1 MDCELPLRASRPAV
15 DPGEERRRAELSTR
29 CGEILRGFFARRLEG
44 RADVEDLA
52 QEVCVRVLRRGR
64 VDEIKNLDGYLFQ
77 VAANLLRERNR
88 QRRRR
93 HADAH
98 VEFETAEVVL
108 WDELSPERVLLGRE
122 AYGAAMAALL
132 ELPERARRIF
142 VLNRFDGVPGTE
154 IARRLGVS
162 ISTVEK
168 DMMRVIAHLR
178 GRVGQSQQ
186 ISVAK
191 NIFQ

>member
-1 MDCELPLRASRPAV
+1 M
-15 DPGEERRRAELSTR
+15 
-29 CGEILRGFFARRLEG
+29 
-44 RADVEDLA
+44 
-52 QEVCVRVLRRGR
+52 RVLRRGR

-98 VEFETAEVVL
+98 VEFEEETVRL
-108 WDELSPERVLLGRE
+108 WDDLSPERVLLGRE
-122 AYGAAMAALL
+122 AYGAAMEALL

-142 VLNRFDGVPGTE
+142 VLNRFEGLPGGE
-154 IARRLGVS
+154 IASRLGVS

-168 DMMRVIAHLR
+168 DMMRVLAHLR
-178 GRVGQSQQ
+178 RRVGVSQQ